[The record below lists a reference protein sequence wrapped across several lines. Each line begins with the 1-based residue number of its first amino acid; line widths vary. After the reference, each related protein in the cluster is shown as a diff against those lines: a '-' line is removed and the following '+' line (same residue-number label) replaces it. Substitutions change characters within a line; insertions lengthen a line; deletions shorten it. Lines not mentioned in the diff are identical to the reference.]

1 MVAPCIPCMVAAST
15 FFSLVGAIGLGI
27 ISVLVYFRTKVYKII
42 GVDEIS
48 LIKFINLLF
57 IFVYYYFLTIFR

>member
-1 MVAPCIPCMVAAST
+1 MVLPCIPCMVAAPT

-48 LIKFINLLF
+48 FIKFINLLF